1 MRKITYFIDCNL
13 DLSEVSFYLLKT
25 ILKKVL
31 HVGRIYFKF
40 IDFVS
45 RDMKKT
51 SHIIARLTG
60 SLHSSIRS
68 YIAFEI
74 LLSSNFH

>member
-1 MRKITYFIDCNL
+1 MYKL
-13 DLSEVSFYLLKT
+13 
-25 ILKKVL
+25 
-31 HVGRIYFKF
+31 

-60 SLHSSIRS
+60 SLHSIIRS
-68 YIAFEI
+68 YIVFDL
-74 LLSSNFH
+74 LLSINFD

>member
-1 MRKITYFIDCNL
+1 MLEEYMF
-13 DLSEVSFYLLKT
+13 
-25 ILKKVL
+25 KV
-31 HVGRIYFKF
+31 

-51 SHIIARLTG
+51 SHITARLTG
-60 SLHSSIRS
+60 SLHSTIRA
-68 YIAFEI
+68 YIVLEP